1 MKKKFRFVLILSMT
15 FIMLYATSYAVTFS
29 DLSKEHWAYNNIMN
43 LVEQNVINGY
53 TDGTY
58 KPEKEVTRGEFF
70 KLIMT
75 ALYEG
80 NEFFEIN
87 NMNFGHWASPYV
99 IEATMQGYMM
109 NGASIDGLDNYITRQ
124 EMVHILARVCIKNEI
139 KSKVF
144 KEIIE
149 FSDIN
154 DLDKETS
161 TYINYVVMNGLING
175 YTDGT
180 FKANK
185 SMTRAEVATVINRFI
200 SLKNDG
206 EV

>member
-1 MKKKFRFVLILSMT
+1 MKRKFKYVLIMNVIL
-15 FIMLYATSYAVTFS
+15 IMLTSVIYAATFS

-43 LVEQNVINGY
+43 LVEQKVINGY

-80 NEFFEIN
+80 NEYFEVNKI
-87 NMNFGHWASPYV
+87 NFGHWASPYV

-109 NGASIDGLDNYITRQ
+109 NGASIDGLDNYITRK
-124 EMVHILARVCIKNEI
+124 EMVHILARVCIKNNI

-149 FSDIN
+149 FSDTN
-154 DLDKETS
+154 DLDNETI
-161 TYINYVVMNGLING
+161 TYIDYVVMNGLING

-180 FKANK
+180 FKASK
-185 SMTRAEVATVINRFI
+185 TMTRAEVATVINRFI
-200 SLKNDG
+200 SLRDNG